1 MKVREWIVWLMALL
15 LSPILIVGGAQAATL
30 TVSPATLTLKIGGA
44 AGTASISNVSGTLQ
58 TPSISNS
65 NIASVTRA
73 ANVITVKPKAIGT
86 AYVTVRDSATTTY
99 LNVAVVAANTVSKFS
114 VVAWNDLGMHCMDA
128 DYSVFHPAAL

>member
-73 ANVITVKPKAIGT
+73 ASVPSPNACPDQA
-86 AYVTVRDSATTTY
+86 DSAGQTRC
-99 LNVAVVAANTVSKFS
+99 S
-114 VVAWNDLGMHCMDA
+114 
-128 DYSVFHPAAL
+128 P